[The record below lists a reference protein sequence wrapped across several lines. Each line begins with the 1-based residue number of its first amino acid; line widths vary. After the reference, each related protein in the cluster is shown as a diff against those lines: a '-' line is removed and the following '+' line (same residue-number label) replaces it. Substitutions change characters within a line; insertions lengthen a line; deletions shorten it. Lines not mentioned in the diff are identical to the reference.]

1 MQIQYVFSEN
11 LPFWCYS
18 IFSILS
24 SQPPLK
30 HLQNGLIRSYQVC
43 YREFGTGG
51 SPQYNTINV
60 DTTGDIETLTL
71 DNLKKYTQYEVRVQA
86 ANRAGMGPTSEEI
99 TITTLEDG

>member
-1 MQIQYVFSEN
+1 M
-11 LPFWCYS
+11 PFTFLCV
-18 IFSILS
+18 
-24 SQPPLK
+24 QPPHK

-43 YREFGTGG
+43 YREHGTGG

-60 DTTGDIETLTL
+60 DTTGDGETITL

-99 TITTLEDG
+99 TITTLEDGECRVLP